1 MTKTLIIANW
11 KLNPDSVKRA
21 LLLAQRTEQ
30 AAAAAKKV
38 EIAIA
43 PPFPFLAV
51 INKVLRKSK
60 LGAQTV
66 SWANKGPYTGEVSG
80 LQLKSMGVKYVILG
94 HSERRSFFAET
105 DELVNKKLLAALNS
119 GLMPVLCVGE
129 KERNGNEIPAIVGEQ
144 LKKAL
149 AGVKP
154 SRLKNL
160 VVAYEPIWA
169 ISTNAGARA
178 DSPANAFRAS
188 VYLRRLLASLYSRR
202 LAEEVR
208 IIYGGSVNAQNI
220 SGFLKE
226 GIKQGA
232 LVGGASLNAPE
243 FSQIIKSA
251 NLVR

>member
-1 MTKTLIIANW
+1 M
-11 KLNPDSVKRA
+11 
-21 LLLAQRTEQ
+21 
-30 AAAAAKKV
+30 
-38 EIAIA
+38 IAIA